1 MTGSCLISR
10 AARCGCLLGA
20 AVLAVSA
27 CGAGGGGNGPA
38 AGSTSVAQSRDCG
51 LVSKVPLP
59 GPSHPTTV
67 LVVDNTSSGPASTLP
82 STVAAMLQ
90 RAQAAQGQLVI
101 LGVNG
106 AGGNPLLVKD
116 VALDPEPGHT
126 SREADA
132 ARAIAIACV
141 PQWTASK
148 AAAPT
153 RPGSDIL
160 GAVNAAIR
168 RAPAQ
173 IIVMSD
179 GLDNVDP
186 LDLNKIGYG
195 MDPRSVAALLS
206 ATHSIDHAG
215 SSTPVLW
222 ADLGV
227 TVKPVPG
234 AVRASLKLMW
244 AEILRRAG
252 TSVTFLPDETQAG
265 TRRPGA
271 PADVVRLPA
280 VSTTSS
286 GCHTS
291 ITVPTDLLFQPGDAH
306 LQAGT
311 SLLDGVRDDMLSQ
324 PRSTA
329 VIGGHTAAYG
339 SAAYRQDLS
348 IARARAVAQAL
359 EARGLSKN
367 RLQVVGY
374 GSTRPAVNEFP
385 GGRHDPAAAAANR
398 RVVITITQG
407 GCA

>member
-1 MTGSCLISR
+1 MTCSYLISKV
-10 AARCGCLLGA
+10 ARRGCLLGA
-20 AVLAVSA
+20 AVLAMTA
-27 CGAGGGGNGPA
+27 CGAGGGGHGNGRGTDSTA
-38 AGSTSVAQSRDCG
+38 AAQSRDCG

-59 GPSHPTTV
+59 GTSHPTTV
-67 LVVDNTSSGPASTLP
+67 LVVDNTSSGPAATLP
-82 STVAAMLQ
+82 STVTAVLQ

-148 AAAPT
+148 AAMPI

-168 RAPAQ
+168 RAPTR

-195 MDPRSVAALLS
+195 MDPRTLAASLS

-227 TVKPVPG
+227 TVTPVPG

-244 AEILRRAG
+244 AAVLRSAG
-252 TSVTFLPDETQAG
+252 ASVTFLPDEMQAG
-265 TRRPGA
+265 TPRPGA

-280 VSTTSS
+280 VSTTSI

-291 ITVPTDLLFQPGDAH
+291 VTVPADLLFQPGDAH

-311 SLLDGVRDDMLSQ
+311 RLLDGVRNDMLSQ

-339 SAAYRQDLS
+339 SAAYRQNLS
-348 IARARAVAQAL
+348 LARAQAVA
-359 EARGLSKN
+359 RGP
-367 RLQVVGY
+367 
-374 GSTRPAVNEFP
+374 GSRGAFEE
-385 GGRHDPAAAAANR
+385 PAAR
-398 RVVITITQG
+398 RGIRICPAG
-407 GCA
+407 GERVPRWPA